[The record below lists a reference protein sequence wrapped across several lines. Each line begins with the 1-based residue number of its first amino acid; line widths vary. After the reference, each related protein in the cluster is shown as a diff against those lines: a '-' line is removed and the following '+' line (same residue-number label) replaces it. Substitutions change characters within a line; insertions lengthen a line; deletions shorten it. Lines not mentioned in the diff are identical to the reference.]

1 MPLAGGEL
9 RPEVIAIWAANAP
22 LAMVHQYIP
31 ALRQYRAIAID
42 AGDKDAGIAPTVV
55 SLDGIL
61 SGYGISHDFEIYEGD
76 HVSRIDERL
85 EQKVLPFFSE
95 HLDF

>member
-1 MPLAGGEL
+1 M
-9 RPEVIAIWAANAP
+9 
-22 LAMVHQYIP
+22 
-31 ALRQYRAIAID
+31 
-42 AGDKDAGIAPTVV
+42 V